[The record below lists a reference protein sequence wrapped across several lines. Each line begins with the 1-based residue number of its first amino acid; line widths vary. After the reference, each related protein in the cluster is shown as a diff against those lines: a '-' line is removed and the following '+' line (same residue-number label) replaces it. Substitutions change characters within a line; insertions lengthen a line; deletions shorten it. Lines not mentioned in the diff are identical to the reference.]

1 METAQSQLLTLLL
14 LQYRDRLP
22 GAQKAAYDIL
32 QQFRPDLTREE
43 LEHIRDRIQETNEAL
58 HRTRVSKASNLCR
71 EAGLEWTR
79 NRAAQLSTTSHHR
92 NCLFNGTDLPNRVTT
107 RAIGQD
113 NLEVERRPE
122 NVNVEEEVPATVQR
136 VEEDENGRLVGRFV
150 SGSVV
155 NLSRRELSEEDVS
168 LLSKG
173 LKFSPTPTDIDKA
186 KLNEDLEAYKRRMRL
201 KWHFRN
207 NEEEFVPDENA
218 NFRPKSTWQPPKDDP
233 VLENYLSL
241 LEKEVMS
248 VSPEGK
254 NFSNLSSSEQLSLKQ
269 LKSDRNIVIKEADKG

>member
-1 METAQSQLLTLLL
+1 MERTISIINTFINLSKLEYHHNFLEFGKNADIVPLGLQLKKSPSLFGLASQDFGECWRQVLETAQSQLLTLLL

-32 QQFRPDLTREE
+32 QQFRLDLTREE

-71 EAGLEWTR
+71 KAGLEWTR

-122 NVNVEEEVPATVQR
+122 IRENVNVEEEVPATVQR
-136 VEEDENGRLVGRFV
+136 VEEDENGKWQIGWTICQWECGESITEGTF
-150 SGSVV
+150 GG
-155 NLSRRELSEEDVS
+155 RRESSFE
-168 LLSKG
+168 
-173 LKFSPTPTDIDKA
+173 
-186 KLNEDLEAYKRRMRL
+186 
-201 KWHFRN
+201 
-207 NEEEFVPDENA
+207 
-218 NFRPKSTWQPPKDDP
+218 RP
-233 VLENYLSL
+233 
-241 LEKEVMS
+241 EVFTH
-248 VSPEGK
+248 PH
-254 NFSNLSSSEQLSLKQ
+254 
-269 LKSDRNIVIKEADKG
+269 